1 MEQTTLIIVVI
12 TNIILVL
19 GLGGFG
25 FLIYK
30 LLKDQKAPP
39 PAGTQA
45 PTVAVEKNPLAE
57 TPSYHPEI
65 LKRMKYLEEVK
76 AKKAELAC
84 PNHPSEPGET
94 ICAICDLHY
103 CHACVKPF
111 KSMYLCKEHMPLV
124 MGNEW
129 GEVLTI
135 KSSAADPEKG
145 VRLYDLK
152 KELYRDEDLPSY
164 IETHYKL
171 NVDHDSIET
180 YLVMFAKIGDL
191 DTVKRKTASLEDA

>member
-1 MEQTTLIIVVI
+1 MEQATLIIVVI

-19 GLGGFG
+19 GLGGLG

-39 PAGTQA
+39 SQGSQVQVPMT
-45 PTVAVEKNPLAE
+45 E
-57 TPSYHPEI
+57 TDPRPETSTYHPEI

-135 KSSAADPEKG
+135 KSSASDPEKG
-145 VRLYDLK
+145 VRLYDMK
-152 KELYRDEDLPSY
+152 KELYRDDDLPSY

-180 YLVMFAKIGDL
+180 YLVMFARVDDL
-191 DTVKRKTASLEDA
+191 ASVKRKVTALEDS